1 MKTRTIV
8 AAVLLAGLW
17 YGLAIPACGQIA
29 SYVDGSGKR
38 VFINAELPRVSRS
51 AARRATTRGSHQTVE
66 QAILPDRLDNVVR
79 EAAERHKL
87 DPALLRA
94 VIQAESGGDPTA
106 VSRKGALGLM
116 QLVPATAEQL
126 GVGNAFDPAQNVD
139 GGARFLRSLLD
150 RYNGDLPKSLAAYN
164 AGPAAVDRFGGVPN
178 YRETRAYVRK
188 IQDSYFR
195 PGSGRLPSL
204 WEAPAHPI
212 RREVDERGRV
222 VFTNE

>member
-1 MKTRTIV
+1 MATRSIA

-17 YGLAIPACGQIA
+17 FGLAIPTRGQIA
-29 SYVDGSGKR
+29 SHMDEHGKR
-38 VFINAELPRVSRS
+38 VFVNADPPPAPRS
-51 AARRATTRGSHQTVE
+51 AARHVRARVSQPSAE
-66 QAILPDRLDNVVR
+66 QAILPDRLERVVS
-79 EAAERHKL
+79 EAAERHRL

-94 VIQAESGGDPTA
+94 VIQAESGGDPKA
-106 VSRKGALGLM
+106 ISRKGALGLM
-116 QLVPATAEQL
+116 QLVPATAEQM

-150 RYNGDLPKSLAAYN
+150 RYHGDLPKSLAAYN
-164 AGPAAVDRFGGVPN
+164 AGVGAVERFGGVPN
-178 YRETRAYVRK
+178 YKETRAYVHK
-188 IQDSYFR
+188 IQETYFR

-204 WEAPAHPI
+204 WDAPLHPI